1 MGAIGGD
8 WYRATAAVVPFCPR
22 AVDDSA
28 CEFGRAGSGRSD
40 LRIRGSVGRVAPISA
55 VRGAIIEPLRST
67 QTGLRPTSIFTRPDP
82 VAAIG

>member
-1 MGAIGGD
+1 M
-8 WYRATAAVVPFCPR
+8 
-22 AVDDSA
+22 DSHHLLL
-28 CEFGRAGSGRSD
+28 AG
-40 LRIRGSVGRVAPISA
+40 LPAHPISA